1 MRPSEEAPRQADK
14 SGGQAEQSSLS
25 QSVFKSKSKAVQFSL
40 ACLISVPAQSKLLY
54 TFLETFSCACVTS
67 FYCLKSCCWSGSS
80 QPSPKLM
87 LINSGSGY
95 IHGLFFT
102 TLPKFILT
110 ELNIVMYGH
119 NICFNAKNSSFILI
133 VD

>member
-1 MRPSEEAPRQADK
+1 MAQCTPSM
-14 SGGQAEQSSLS
+14 
-25 QSVFKSKSKAVQFSL
+25 VFMQLTEGSILPYV
-40 ACLISVPAQSKLLY
+40 LLVYYQCPIQTFY
-54 TFLETFSCACVTS
+54 TFEETFSCACVTS

-87 LINSGSGY
+87 LINSHSGY

-102 TLPKFILT
+102 TLPKVIPT

-119 NICFNAKNSSFILI
+119 NICFNVNKPLQGMAPTPPSPTKCPLNACSL
-133 VD
+133 